1 MDARIRHPQRPAQG
15 SHGLRHHLRGLALP
29 QDVHHHG
36 AAHAQVAVAQGQTQ
50 HRTEVLFELVHT
62 TGFHGVVSRV
72 VRARSDLIQQHLAI
86 LQQEHLNAKNAA
98 CVVKALDGI
107 SGHLLCQFLLLL
119 GHTHRWRQT
128 CEAHAVALHG
138 VHHGVSAHGHV
149 HGLIDAASHHHGQFH
164 LKGRPLLHI
173 ELLPI
178 VAAQFLPG
186 RWDRRRIGHHG
197 VAPAV
202 VGTKA
207 ALEHHGETKFL
218 SDAVQLLFAVNLLEV
233 RQRNAVLLQ
242 VDLLVVLVLDQL
254 HNKGKRLH
262 GDALLMK
269 FLQNLSVH
277 VFHLQRQNVALAG
290 ELPDLF
296 CILKATLHRQLRHLP
311 RGAVFAQG
319 VQDAHA
325 HPQAVGSVNHH
336 ATQLTSS
343 QAAHGALVHRG
354 EKS

>member
-1 MDARIRHPQRPAQG
+1 MDTRIRHPQGPAQG
-15 SHGLRHHLRGLALP
+15 RHGLGDHLGGLALT

-36 AAHAQVAVAQGQTQ
+36 TAHTQVAVAQGQTQ
-50 HRTEVLFELVHT
+50 NRTEMLFELVHT

-86 LQQEHLNAKNAA
+86 LQQEHLHTKNAA
-98 CVVKALDGI
+98 GVAKALDGI
-107 SGHLLCQFLLLL
+107 GGHLLCQFLLLL

-173 ELLPI
+173 ELLPL

-186 RWDRRRIGHHG
+186 RRDGCSVGHYG
-197 VAPAV
+197 IAPAV
-202 VGTKA
+202 VGAEA
-207 ALEHHGETKFL
+207 ALEHHGETEFL
-218 SDAVQLLFAVNLLEV
+218 SDGVQLLFAVNLLEV
-233 RQRNAVLLQ
+233 RQRNVVLLQ

-262 GDALLMK
+262 GDAFLMK
-269 FLQNLSVH
+269 FLQNFGIH

-290 ELPDLF
+290 ELSDLF
-296 CILKATLHRQLRHLP
+296 CILKATLHRELRHLP

-325 HPQAVGSVNHH
+325 HPQAVGSVDHH
-336 ATQLTSS
+336 ATQLASS

-354 EKS
+354 KKS